1 MIVKRHIGMKII
13 GSIVILLGAISSL
26 YAEKYPDQIQLEINN
41 YLNAATQTETARCT
55 DGISKI
61 PAWVSEFYLKRGYF
75 PAWIDEVGLKPEASL
90 LLSRIRAFVK
100 DGYSQTEYPI
110 KVIDQLSTDAIFM
123 NSQGSSLAPD
133 KAAQLDIELSS
144 AFFLHS
150 LFLSRGRLKT
160 PYFKGIYKPLKLPF
174 DLPDELEHALQTKTF
189 DTLLAQLAPPQESY
203 HKLMTAKKRYEA
215 IAATGGWN
223 EIPKGP
229 VLKEGSQDDRV
240 ILLRKRLVLTADL
253 TDSSLENSDYFDHA
267 LKKAVQ
273 HFQKRFGLNPDGIV
287 GSSTLDVLNVST
299 KDRLAQIAINLERWR
314 QMPHDFGE
322 RYIEVNIPDF
332 NLRVVDQ
339 GKIVQTMR
347 VIVGRKDRPTPT
359 FIGRMTYLELN
370 PYWTVP
376 PKIAKKDILPK
387 IQNDPSFL
395 IRKQIRV
402 FENWKATAAELD
414 PFSIDW
420 NAISDENFPYR
431 LRQEPVVSNALGQI
445 KFMFPNKLN
454 VYLHDTPSKELF
466 LRRQRNF
473 SSGCV
478 RVENPFQ
485 LAAYLLNAD
494 DNWNPQKLRHLLDDE
509 SKKPKVI
516 LLKKP
521 IPIYLLY
528 WTTWVE
534 DDNSVHFRN
543 DIYGYDQTFLELLKK
558 QQPVFRTCQND
569 SMVGY
574 LSN

>member
-1 MIVKRHIGMKII
+1 MTHHIGMKTI

-41 YLNAATQTETARCT
+41 YLNAATQAETARCT

-61 PAWVSEFYLKRGYF
+61 PAWVSEFYLKRGYS
-75 PAWIDEVGLKPEASL
+75 PAWIDEIGLKPEAAL
-90 LLSRIRAFVK
+90 LLSKIRAFVK
-100 DGYSQTEYPI
+100 DGYSQAVYPI
-110 KVIDQLSTDAIFM
+110 KVIDQLSTDVIFM
-123 NSQGSSLAPD
+123 NTQGSSLAPD
-133 KAAQLDIELSS
+133 KAAQLDINLSS

-150 LFLSRGRLKT
+150 LFLARGRLET
-160 PYFKGIYKPLKLPF
+160 PYFKGIYKPLRLPS
-174 DLPDELEHALQTKTF
+174 DLSNKLEHALQTKTF
-189 DTLLAQLAPPQESY
+189 DILLARLAPPQESY
-203 HKLMTAKKRYEA
+203 QKLVAAKKRYEA
-215 IAATGGWN
+215 VVTAGGWD
-223 EIPKGP
+223 EIPKG
-229 VLKEGSQDDRV
+229 VILKEGSRDDRV
-240 ILLRKRLVLTADL
+240 ILLRKRLILADDL
-253 TDSSLENSDYFDHA
+253 ADSSFENSDYFDHA

-273 HFQKRFGLNPDGIV
+273 HFQMRFGLHPDGIV
-287 GSSTLDVLNVST
+287 GSSTLDVINVSA
-299 KDRLAQIAINLERWR
+299 KDRLAQIVINLERWR

-332 NLRVVDQ
+332 NLKVVDQ

-347 VIVGRKDRPTPT
+347 VVVGRKDRPTPT

-395 IRKQIRV
+395 IQKQIRV

-420 NAISDENFPYR
+420 KALNDENFPYR
-431 LRQEPVVSNALGQI
+431 LRQEPDSSNALGQI

-466 LRRQRNF
+466 LRRQRDF

-494 DNWNPQKLRHLLDDE
+494 DNWSPQQLRHILDDE

-543 DIYGYDQTFLELLKK
+543 DIYGYDRTLLELLKK
-558 QQPVFRTCQND
+558 QPPVFRTCQNN
-569 SMVGY
+569 STVG
-574 LSN
+574 

>member
-1 MIVKRHIGMKII
+1 MTHHIGMKTI

-41 YLNAATQTETARCT
+41 YLNAATQAETARCT

-61 PAWVSEFYLKRGYF
+61 PAWVSEFYLKRGYS
-75 PAWIDEVGLKPEASL
+75 PAWIDEIGLKPEAAL
-90 LLSRIRAFVK
+90 LLSKIRAFVN
-100 DGYSQTEYPI
+100 DGYSQAVYPI
-110 KVIDQLSTDAIFM
+110 KVIDQLSSDAVFM
-123 NSQGSSLAPD
+123 NTQGGSLAPD
-133 KAAQLDIELSS
+133 KAAQLDIKLSS

-150 LFLSRGRLKT
+150 LFLARGRLET
-160 PYFKGIYKPLKLPF
+160 PYFKGIYQPLKLPP

-189 DTLLAQLAPPQESY
+189 DILLAHLAPPQESY
-203 HKLMTAKKRYEA
+203 QKLVTAKKRYQA
-215 IAATGGWN
+215 IVAAGGWQ
-223 EIPKGP
+223 EIPKG
-229 VLKEGSQDDRV
+229 VTLKEGSQDDRV
-240 ILLRKRLVLTADL
+240 ILLRKRLILAGDL
-253 TDSSLENSDYFDHA
+253 TDSSSENSDYFDHT

-273 HFQKRFGLNPDGIV
+273 HFQMRFGLNPDGMV
-287 GSSTLDVLNVST
+287 GSSTLDVLNVSAE
-299 KDRLAQIAINLERWR
+299 DRLVQIVINLERWR

-332 NLRVVDQ
+332 NLKVVDQ

-395 IRKQIRV
+395 IQKQIRV

-420 NAISDENFPYR
+420 KALNDENFPYR
-431 LRQEPVVSNALGQI
+431 LRQEPDSSNALGQI

-466 LRRQRNF
+466 LRRQRDF

-494 DNWNPQKLRHLLDDE
+494 DNWSPQQLRHILDDE

-543 DIYGYDQTFLELLKK
+543 DIYGYDRTLLELLKK
-558 QQPVFRTCQND
+558 QPPVFRTCQNN
-569 SMVGY
+569 STVG
-574 LSN
+574 